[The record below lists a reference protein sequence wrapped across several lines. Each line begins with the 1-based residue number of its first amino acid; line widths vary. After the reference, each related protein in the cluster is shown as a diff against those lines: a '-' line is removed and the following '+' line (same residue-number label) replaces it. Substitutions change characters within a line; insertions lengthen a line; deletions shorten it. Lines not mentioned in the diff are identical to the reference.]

1 MKTVSGNKA
10 RRARTEV
17 RDSSSTDLYVAL
29 SSFLPPG
36 TLGKSLKMF
45 SFGWTSHTC
54 GVLAAGGK
62 GNLTQAG
69 GGGDHHLAGS
79 GDGDPGDT
87 IDSFF
92 RALLTLMGSVKFA

>member
-10 RRARTEV
+10 LRARTEV
-17 RDSSSTDLYVAL
+17 RDSSSTDLFAAR

-36 TLGKSLKMF
+36 TLGKCLEMF

-62 GNLTQAG
+62 GSLTQAG
-69 GGGDHHLAGS
+69 GDGDYHLAGS

-87 IDSFF
+87 IDLFF